1 MAQWQYDPRVD
12 HRHMAQTAPTPPAF
26 GGMVNLIGAVLSVA
40 LVAGVAVWSYRLMV
54 RDVSGIPVVRALD
67 GPMRIS
73 PSDPGGRQ
81 AAYQGLSVNS
91 VAAQGGGVPAV
102 PDEVVLAPAPVDLMP
117 EDTPGAR
124 ALAPVGVEPV
134 ISAPQLATPA
144 PLGLEV
150 AQPLDAGLPTAQPAV
165 MTGGVAPISRSPV
178 PPRRPATLAARAPGA
193 GSIAPAND
201 SVIESLLLDVAT
213 RLSAP
218 EVVEIDPAALVP
230 GTRLVQLGAYEDPS
244 EARAAWDAMAQ
255 RFGAHLEGRG
265 RVIEPATSGG
275 RVFYRLR
282 AHGFADEP
290 SARRFCSVLL
300 AEGADCIPV
309 LIR

>member
-1 MAQWQYDPRVD
+1 MAQWHYDPRVD
-12 HRHMAQTAPTPPAF
+12 IRHMAQPAPTPPAF

-91 VAAQGGGVPAV
+91 VAAQGGSAPAV
-102 PDEVVLAPAPVDLMP
+102 PDAVTLAPAPVDLTP

-134 ISAPQLATPA
+134 ISAPQISPA
-144 PLGLEV
+144 SPPGLEV
-150 AQPLDAGLPTAQPAV
+150 AQPAGEGVPMATPAV

-178 PPRRPATLAARAPGA
+178 PPRRPATLAARSTG
-193 GSIAPAND
+193 GEPASD
-201 SVIESLLLDVAT
+201 SVIESLLMDVAT

-218 EVVEIDPAALVP
+218 AVVEIDPAALVP
-230 GTRLVQLGAYEDPS
+230 GTRLVQLGAYEDAA